1 MFRITQRCKETMTK
15 TSARALPGRHMGRRS
30 LSAPF
35 FSMFLTWFVVVVASM
50 STLSVVHGQT
60 TIVPLTDTTF
70 EHQTQAS
77 TGATTGSWLVLFHSS
92 NEDECNAN
100 HGDMSCSDIHTS
112 VEQLMIHDEMRDALY
127 ERGIVLGD
135 INVSDNKRTMIRFD
149 IEAIPTVIYIH
160 HGKYY
165 TFPFTALPAT
175 VSTEEGE
182 EVAVEKN
189 AALTQQLYSFILNE
203 YSKVDGKSIPSPP
216 SFLEDLEESL
226 IHILEDKRALGAI
239 IAVIILFGVGVISMA
254 SRANSKDFHSKKRN

>member
-1 MFRITQRCKETMTK
+1 
-15 TSARALPGRHMGRRS
+15 
-30 LSAPF
+30 
-35 FSMFLTWFVVVVASM
+35 
-50 STLSVVHGQT
+50 
-60 TIVPLTDTTF
+60 
-70 EHQTQAS
+70 
-77 TGATTGSWLVLFHSS
+77 
-92 NEDECNAN
+92 
-100 HGDMSCSDIHTS
+100 MSCSDIHTS
-112 VEQLMIHDEMRDALY
+112 VEQLMIHDEMRDTLY